1 MGFLFKVAFW
11 LSLVILL
18 IPADESETRKLA
30 DGRSVGIFETF
41 GLAQS
46 AYEDAK
52 GFCGRNPDACATGEV
67 AASTFGAKA
76 RTGARWVYSWFD
88 PSAKQAA
95 ALPQSGPLPASQPAM
110 QPMPPAIASQAPAAS
125 PATTGTINER
135 RALAKAAIAAQITQ
149 EQHQEQQDTRDPR
162 LSTARMVPDAPMPR
176 PAKRSQS

>member
-1 MGFLFKVAFW
+1 MGFLLKVAFW

-30 DGRSVGIFETF
+30 DGHALGIVETF
-41 GLAQS
+41 SLAQT

-52 GFCGRNPDACATGEV
+52 GFCGRNPDACASGQV

-88 PSAKQAA
+88 PSAKQTAMA
-95 ALPQSGPLPASQPAM
+95 PQSVPLPVSQPAM
-110 QPMPPAIASQAPAAS
+110 QPIPPAIATPAQAAS
-125 PATTGTINER
+125 PVTTGTISER

-149 EQHQEQQDTRDPR
+149 EQQDGRDPR
-162 LSTARMVPDAPMPR
+162 LSATRVVPDAPMPR
-176 PAKRSQS
+176 PGKRSQS